1 MPRPNNVYISG
12 QSFRTVDLSGGVTGM
27 PSCALFEIYK
37 TPSGSTYYICH
48 RPPFGE
54 EGTMLPNGEIHCQK
68 CDKRK

>member
-1 MPRPNNVYISG
+1 
-12 QSFRTVDLSGGVTGM
+12 M